1 MTHRALL
8 LAAPILASFL
18 LGCPPK
24 AVLKPTVDEKPKEVA
39 TAAPEQPKEPPKD
52 AAPVAAEPEKI
63 GAAPIYYAFDSAQLS
78 EAAMQTLQGLGEQLG
93 RNPQVR
99 LTIQGNTCELGTT
112 EYNLALGYQRA
123 QAARDYLARLGVD
136 AGRIS
141 VVSFGEEHPAAEG
154 HTDAERAL
162 NRRSEFV
169 VEGQPKAERD

>member
-8 LAAPILASFL
+8 VATSLFASFL

-24 AVLKPTVDEKPKEVA
+24 AVVKPTADEKPKEAAVA
-39 TAAPEQPKEPPKD
+39 EQPR
-52 AAPVAAEPEKI
+52 APAQDVAPAAEPEEL
-63 GAAPIYYAFDSAQLS
+63 GASPIYYAFDSAQLT
-78 EAAMQTLQGLGEQLG
+78 EGARQTLQGLGERLG
-93 RNPQVR
+93 RHPQVP

-136 AGRIS
+136 PGRIS
-141 VVSFGEEHPAAEG
+141 VVSFGEEHPAVEG
-154 HTDAERAL
+154 HTEAERAL

-169 VEGQPKAERD
+169 VAGRQKAEQR